1 MQLAL
6 TNKMMKIVGLVP
18 LRPDMAKSFVFAL
31 AKELYDKMFNWIV
44 VKLNASLLPDNPN
57 DKNFK
62 TIGVLDI
69 FGFEIFDL
77 NSLEQFFINYA
88 NERLQALYIE
98 YIFKN
103 EKKIFEE
110 EGLQKYVGM
119 IKFEDNA
126 EMLNALDGMKPVGIF
141 KLMDVSCQMNK
152 GDDYLYKNIKQIHK
166 KSGHIK
172 FPKFSKN
179 SFEVIHT
186 ARDVE
191 YCIDSF
197 VEKNMDEISSYLV
210 EAIATSQAT
219 IFSIYEQGRNC
230 KQEPASV
237 GKKRKKE
244 SKFLGAK
251 FKKDMDSLIDQ
262 LTKCYCHFIRCI
274 KPNEFKRSNHWNAHL
289 ALMQIRYMGLLDSL
303 KIRKQSFP
311 FRFEYQKFYEKYQ
324 DVDLGQNG
332 TVPFSDLVSRGVNF
346 VDLAKNLVTQCGEN
360 VGDEDMLYGKTRIF
374 MNEGFKLRL
383 DKKLADLQKSKVESL
398 DQMGKLFKTFRKR
411 GSVEEWFRSTHNSIV
426 ISRDLLNGWTA
437 KIEGMKF
444 RSFQKI
450 ARKLQS
456 KFRLVQSKRQLR
468 LKSHHMKIISRY
480 LALYKFSKQVMYIG
494 FYKRKVVMLQA
505 MMDRQIRDGK
515 NRFCRQ
521 MVSRVFEEAWAI
533 IHARII
539 EHSVLQIQKTYRAHV
554 LRSQYKKEYAIL
566 STKIK
571 QAIKFNAAVT
581 IQKHIRGFLVRTR
594 LHRLHRAAFKIQG
607 YFRMVWMRNYFLVM
621 SKSARLIQKCYRKYF
636 TKKRRI
642 NDKMSVFL
650 HEFGRYNQ
658 DVNDI
663 EYKILFGDGES
674 LTDAENIDT
683 FTKLPFYLNER
694 QINFGSKNFKT
705 FIPETPEIEL
715 QPKAKFVSLL
725 IDVSINVDTT
735 NVYPNTW
742 AHEFLTFL
750 RKVHRRHNRLLHLEI
765 GETFTLA
772 VTEDR
777 EVFSW
782 GLNDFHQCGR
792 RSKKESF
799 SLGAGSVNTL
809 SSNTPR
815 LLAAGKDHA
824 VMVDGS
830 NNVFAWGRNGDG
842 QLGLE
847 HARSSDSIWVLN
859 GLKDKVKNLALRGKN
874 SYIVTETGNVIQ
886 WPSMS
891 ETSSK
896 FSPRKLSVPGNVKIS
911 NISLGDGFAML
922 LACSGLL
929 FSFGRNDHGQLGLGE
944 RAQEQLVESPR
955 LVQTLKS
962 KNEKVVEIKSGFA
975 HNICRT
981 ALNKVYTWGLNNLGQ
996 LGLPPTS
1003 TLKKQPSPKLLYVG
1017 DYKGFR
1023 YKPRSIGAGLYSSY
1037 VLMDDRRLFRTGHT
1051 GQETIKTAT
1060 KFAYEKKF
1068 FAERMADDFTPLRI
1082 YCKWSRL
1089 MTATYI
1095 LFADFRRCR
1104 ISKTVREKFVD
1115 KINGIWNKNNS
1126 QLLPMHDDILAK
1138 HVWYKYLQ
1146 QPSKNES
1153 VDFTYSGK
1161 SKMRGKTGREW
1172 LTPEQIVRN
1181 QSHGVIDT
1189 GIDWENKKMKEG
1201 SEAEDEDEGIELA
1214 GDKIKNVE
1222 LGATEL
1228 NFLKKA
1234 APEEEIMKEYKR
1246 MHHPREDPLDEAQME
1261 FQLDM
1266 NDLLEREASD
1276 AKTRRKKFS
1285 QRQSKKSSRSPRQMK
1300 SPGARSP
1307 SGRNNKDSRAVKRNT
1322 GHSPS
1327 INSKFSG
1334 SKKSRR
1340 SKRSPKD
1347 SVRSE
1352 YREEGEVTSKRS
1364 IKKGDRGVKFLDNEG
1379 KKMSTFEQMFIEI
1392 QKIQKKPKKSLSRD
1406 ERNILRKWQQI
1417 NK

>member
-1 MQLAL
+1 MAAVLHLGNVRIDESTFVEGSKSCSIIENDSWKKFAKLMECDSEMMKLAL
-6 TNKMMKIVGLVP
+6 TNKQMKNVGLVP
-18 LRPDMAKSFVFAL
+18 LRPDMAKAFVYSL

-44 VKLNASLLPDNPN
+44 LKLNNTLLPENPE

-69 FGFEIFDL
+69 FGFEIFDV

-110 EGLQKYVGM
+110 ENLHKFVGM

-126 EMLNALDGMKPVGIF
+126 EMLKALDGMNPVGIF
-141 KLMDVSCQMNK
+141 KLMDQSCQMNK

-166 KSGHIK
+166 KSGYIK
-172 FPKFSKN
+172 FPKFSK
-179 SFEVIHT
+179 SVFGVVHT
-186 ARDVE
+186 ARDVD
-191 YCIDSF
+191 YSIDSF
-197 VEKNMDEISSYLV
+197 VEKNKDEISPFLE
-210 EAIATSQAT
+210 EAIASSLTS
-219 IFSIYEQGRNC
+219 IHSIYKE
-230 KQEPASV
+230 
-237 GKKRKKE
+237 GKDIKNKSKDDESGGNKRKKKQ

-251 FKKDMDSLIDQ
+251 FKKDMDSLINQ

-274 KPNEFKRSNHWNAHL
+274 KPNEFKRSNCWNSHL
-289 ALMQIRYMGLLDSL
+289 ALMQIKYMGLLDSL

-311 FRFEYQKFYEKYQ
+311 FRYEYKRFYERYQ
-324 DVDLGQNG
+324 DVDLGENG
-332 TVPFSDLVSRGVNF
+332 SIPFIELENRNANF
-346 VDLAKNLVTQCGEN
+346 VQLSRQLIEQSGEEI
-360 VGDEDMLYGKTRIF
+360 GEEDMLYGKTRIF
-374 MNEGFKLRL
+374 MNEGFKVRL
-383 DKKLADLQKSKVESL
+383 DKKLALLQKSKVDSL
-398 DQMGKLFKTFRKR
+398 TKMGKLFKTFRKR
-411 GSVEEWFRSTHNSIV
+411 GRVEEWFKKSYNSIV

-444 RSFQKI
+444 RSFQKVV
-450 ARKLQS
+450 RKLQS
-456 KFRLVQSKRQLR
+456 KFRLIQAKRQLR

-539 EHSVLQIQKTYRAHV
+539 EQSVLQIQKTFRAHV
-554 LRSQYKKEYAIL
+554 LRSNYKKEYVIL
-566 STKIK
+566 SKKIK
-571 QAIKFNAAVT
+571 EAIKYNAAVT
-581 IQKHIRGFLVRTR
+581 IQKHIKGFLVRTR

-607 YFRMVWMRNYFLVM
+607 YFRMIWMREYFQTM
-621 SKSARLIQKCYRKYF
+621 CHSARLIQKCYRKYF

-663 EYKILFGDGES
+663 EYKILFGEGDS
-674 LTDAENIDT
+674 LMDSENIDT

-694 QINFGSKNFKT
+694 QIKFGSRNYKK

-750 RKVHRRHNRLLHLEI
+750 KKVHRKSNRLLHLEV
-765 GETFTLA
+765 GETFTMA

-777 EVFSW
+777 EVYSW
-782 GLNDFHQCGR
+782 GLNDFYQCGR
-792 RSKKESF
+792 KNKSDSF
-799 SLGAGSVNTL
+799 SMSAGSVHTL

-815 LLAAGKDHA
+815 MLGAGKDHA

-847 HARSSDSIWVLN
+847 HARSTDCIWVLN
-859 GLKDKVKNLALRGKN
+859 GLKEKVKNLAVRGKS
-874 SYIVTETGNVIQ
+874 SYIVTESGSVVQ
-886 WPSMS
+886 WPAMS
-891 ETSSK
+891 ESSSRFCPK
-896 FSPRKLSVPGNVKIS
+896 KLSIPGSVKIS

-922 LACSGLL
+922 LANSGLL
-929 FSFGRNDHGQLGLGE
+929 FGFGRNDHGQLGLGE
-944 RAQEQLVESPR
+944 RYQGELIDSPR
-955 LVQTLKS
+955 LLQILKN
-962 KNEKVVEIKSGFA
+962 KNEKVVEVQSGFA
-975 HNICRT
+975 HNIART

-1003 TLKKQPSPKLLYVG
+1003 TIKMNPSPKLLYIA

-1060 KFAYEKKF
+1060 KFSYEKKF
-1068 FAERMADDFTPLRI
+1068 FSERMADDFTPLRV

-1089 MTATYI
+1089 LTATYV

-1104 ISKTVREKFVD
+1104 ISKTVREKFVE
-1115 KINGIWNKNNS
+1115 KINGVWNRNNS
-1126 QLLPMHDDILAK
+1126 QLLPMHNDILAK

-1146 QPSKNES
+1146 QPNKNEN
-1153 VDFTYSGK
+1153 VDF
-1161 SKMRGKTGREW
+1161 R
-1172 LTPEQIVRN
+1172 
-1181 QSHGVIDT
+1181 
-1189 GIDWENKKMKEG
+1189 
-1201 SEAEDEDEGIELA
+1201 
-1214 GDKIKNVE
+1214 
-1222 LGATEL
+1222 
-1228 NFLKKA
+1228 
-1234 APEEEIMKEYKR
+1234 
-1246 MHHPREDPLDEAQME
+1246 
-1261 FQLDM
+1261 
-1266 NDLLEREASD
+1266 
-1276 AKTRRKKFS
+1276 
-1285 QRQSKKSSRSPRQMK
+1285 
-1300 SPGARSP
+1300 
-1307 SGRNNKDSRAVKRNT
+1307 
-1322 GHSPS
+1322 
-1327 INSKFSG
+1327 
-1334 SKKSRR
+1334 
-1340 SKRSPKD
+1340 
-1347 SVRSE
+1347 
-1352 YREEGEVTSKRS
+1352 
-1364 IKKGDRGVKFLDNEG
+1364 
-1379 KKMSTFEQMFIEI
+1379 
-1392 QKIQKKPKKSLSRD
+1392 
-1406 ERNILRKWQQI
+1406 
-1417 NK
+1417 